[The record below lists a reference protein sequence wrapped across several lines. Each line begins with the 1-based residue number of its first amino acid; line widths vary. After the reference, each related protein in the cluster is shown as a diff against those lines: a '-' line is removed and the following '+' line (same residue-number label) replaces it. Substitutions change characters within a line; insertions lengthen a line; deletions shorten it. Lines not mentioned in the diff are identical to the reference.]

1 MSNIHEA
8 LEQARR
14 EKSCSTVSSQVA
26 LEAQVVRGFSLA
38 DEMSKL
44 HHQVGLLL
52 ADGSYKVLQF
62 VGCSHRAGVSTIV
75 REFASAAVNHYGKSV
90 LILDPSCQELER
102 RINFNVTCEFGW
114 FDMDKDELP
123 DRAFFRFGDSNLYFA
138 SISVHASLVAPSKNL
153 DKNLD
158 LWAKLRERFDLI
170 LIDSSSGPKR
180 QEAVDSFHNV
190 DGIILVLEAGKTRR
204 ESAESVK
211 KKIQAAGGVILGAVF
226 NKRQYYI
233 PDFIYKKL

>member
-8 LEQARR
+8 LEHARR
-14 EKSCSTVSSQVA
+14 EKSCATVASQIA
-26 LEAQVVRGFSLA
+26 LEAQAVGGFTLA

-44 HHQVGLLL
+44 HHQVGLIL
-52 ADGSYKVLQF
+52 ADDSYKVLQF

-75 REFASAAVNHYGKSV
+75 REFASAAVNQYGKSV

-123 DRAFFRFGDSNLYFA
+123 DKAFFRFGDSNLYFA
-138 SISVHASLVAPSKNL
+138 PISVHASLVAPSKNI
-153 DKNLD
+153 DRNLD

-180 QEAVDSFHNV
+180 QEAGDSFHNV

-204 ESAESVK
+204 ESAEGVK

-226 NKRQYYI
+226 NKRRYYI
-233 PDFIYKKL
+233 PDFIYKRL

>member
-1 MSNIHEA
+1 M
-8 LEQARR
+8 
-14 EKSCSTVSSQVA
+14 
-26 LEAQVVRGFSLA
+26 VRGFSLA

>member
-1 MSNIHEA
+1 M
-8 LEQARR
+8 
-14 EKSCSTVSSQVA
+14 
-26 LEAQVVRGFSLA
+26 VRGFSLA

-44 HHQVGLLL
+44 HHQVGLIL

-75 REFASAAVNHYGKSV
+75 REFASAAVHHYGKSV

-114 FDMDKDELP
+114 FDMDKDEFP
-123 DRAFFRFGDSNLYFA
+123 DKSFFRFGDSNLYFA
-138 SISVHASLVAPSKNL
+138 PISVHASLVAPSKNI
-153 DKNLD
+153 DRNLD

-190 DGIILVLEAGKTRR
+190 DGIILVLEAGKTHR
-204 ESAESVK
+204 ESAKGVK